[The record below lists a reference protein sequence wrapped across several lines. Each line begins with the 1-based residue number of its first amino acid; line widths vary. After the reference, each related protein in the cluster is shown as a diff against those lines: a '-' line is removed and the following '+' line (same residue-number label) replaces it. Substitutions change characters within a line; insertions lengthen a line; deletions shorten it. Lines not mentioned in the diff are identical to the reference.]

1 MAKNDVKVK
10 SITGDSL
17 VVEPTKVD
25 RTSTYMKLA
34 GLALGSYFL
43 AKEDPYVLDGLSK
56 ELRRQEEAADV
67 TENEFVKGA
76 ASSVSEVLAKN
87 ALAREKRV
95 NTNLETIDVLV
106 GYEMDPLLAAKATE
120 LNMGAELQA
129 LRKKFPNINLNK
141 VFKQINGLNLPGYTN
156 KDLAKILVGQPTK
169 LNMDF
174 KTLGGPKRN
183 TFLSGFMGQDT
194 SRFAQD
200 KVKRIVESQNVQP
213 KDSIDYVGSKAILQ
227 KVEKGEYGKQ
237 ILALASAKDETVSQ
251 KRRAIADDLQ
261 GYMGVDVGIGNDG
274 GYIFNS
280 GSKENKVLF
289 RDVANAL
296 ERKITELYNVNL
308 QAAEPDPTLT
318 TTKIRKNLVDQ
329 FTETVVE
336 KVKFKKPDGKEG
348 TRSNVVV
355 RLKRENK
362 GDGVLGE
369 YTVNKVLGEYVLP
382 PEWKPSVGGTSGNT
396 TSVVTKGAPTKAD
409 KILALQKAAK
419 LKIAALK
426 SNKAL
431 AGQNLDPLIK
441 SIKDDLA
448 KAIAN
453 VK

>member
-120 LNMGAELQA
+120 LNMGGELQA

-213 KDSIDYVGSKAILQ
+213 KDGIDYEGSKAILQ
-227 KVEKGEYGKQ
+227 QVEKGEYGKQ
-237 ILALASAKDETVSQ
+237 ILALASTKDES
-251 KRRAIADDLQ
+251 
-261 GYMGVDVGIGNDG
+261 
-274 GYIFNS
+274 
-280 GSKENKVLF
+280 
-289 RDVANAL
+289 
-296 ERKITELYNVNL
+296 
-308 QAAEPDPTLT
+308 
-318 TTKIRKNLVDQ
+318 LV
-329 FTETVVE
+329 
-336 KVKFKKPDGKEG
+336 VK
-348 TRSNVVV
+348 
-355 RLKRENK
+355 
-362 GDGVLGE
+362 
-369 YTVNKVLGEYVLP
+369 
-382 PEWKPSVGGTSGNT
+382 
-396 TSVVTKGAPTKAD
+396 
-409 KILALQKAAK
+409 
-419 LKIAALK
+419 
-426 SNKAL
+426 
-431 AGQNLDPLIK
+431 
-441 SIKDDLA
+441 
-448 KAIAN
+448 
-453 VK
+453 